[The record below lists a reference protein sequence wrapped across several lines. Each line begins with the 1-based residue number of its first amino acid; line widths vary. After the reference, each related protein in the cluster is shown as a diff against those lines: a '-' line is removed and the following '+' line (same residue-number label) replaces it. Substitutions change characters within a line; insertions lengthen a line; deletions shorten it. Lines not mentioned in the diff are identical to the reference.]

1 MLKIHWPKLR
11 DLMIC
16 LLKTWRI
23 TKKFFTLLPNNA
35 NLNKEVLRTFAEE
48 IYNSL
53 RGDVAK

>member
-1 MLKIHWPKLR
+1 MFIE
-11 DLMIC
+11 DLAHN
-16 LLKTWRI
+16 KE
-23 TKKFFTLLPNNA
+23 FFTLLPNNA